1 MAAPSGT
8 VWGSAVGSGWVQSR
22 LGIYKD
28 ISTTATSATV
38 TIQIWFWSKSSVDD
52 KNNTL
57 YYTISSASS
66 SAKDSRGNVA
76 VLTTN
81 YDNGGSGWATSNQ
94 IKLKTYTY
102 TYTKGT
108 TAIKRYLYAKLDTV
122 EYAGGTPTVSTTF
135 TIPALT
141 KYTVSYSANGGTG
154 APSSQTKYYGKALTL
169 STTKPS
175 RTGHIFKGWSKS
187 SSDTVFNS
195 DTDYSAGSSYNAN
208 ASVTLYAIWQK
219 ETYTITYKA
228 NGGTGAP
235 GSQTK
240 TYGVTLTLSSTIPT
254 RADKV
259 TKDEEGVVTTIKYQF
274 LGWSTNPDAKSA
286 TWGAGKSYTANK
298 GATLYAIWKEKKNTE
313 DTEFIVSYDANGG
326 ENAPSDQVKKKGVT
340 LTLRTGEPEWFGY
353 DFENW
358 KSTQGSTTYTFNP
371 GDTTSY
377 DGDQVMVAQ
386 WTPWSHTVKFNA
398 NGGTGSVP
406 ASFTKTTGVEK
417 TIAVTIPTKAG
428 YSFMYWCANTDG
440 NGRRYNPGDEYD
452 HLQDGGT
459 VTLYA
464 IWSKNAVEITSAGKM
479 RGKEFI
485 EDSEILGFSCLG
497 EVYAKEFIEGS
508 VAQMGE
514 NNFKFV
520 EFIEN

>member
-8 VWGSAVGSGWVQSR
+8 VWGDPVGSGWIQSR

-102 TYTKGT
+102 TYTRGA
-108 TAIKRYLYAKLDTV
+108 TAIKRHLYAKLNTV
-122 EYAGGTPTVSTTF
+122 EYGGGTPTVYTTF

-141 KYTVSYSANGGTG
+141 TYTVKYNANGGTG
-154 APSSQTKYYGKALTL
+154 APTSQTKRYGESLKLRIGVPT
-169 STTKPS
+169 
-175 RTGHIFKGWSKS
+175 RTGYNFVNWKS
-187 SSDTVFNS
+187 TQGSTVYYFLPGE
-195 DTDYSAGSSYNAN
+195 TTTYNGN
-208 ASVTLYAIWQK
+208 QTMYAQWQK
-219 ETYTITYKA
+219 KTYTIKYNA
-228 NGGTGAP
+228 NGGTGVP
-235 GSQTK
+235 SSQTK
-240 TYGVTLTLSSTIPT
+240 TYGTNLTLSSTKPT
-254 RADKV
+254 RASKS
-259 TKDEEGVVTTIKYQF
+259 TTDEEGVVTTTSYKF

-286 TWGAGKSYTANK
+286 TWAAGGTYTSNS
-298 GATLYAIWKEKKNTE
+298 GATLYAVWKVSTSSV

-326 ENAPSDQVKKKGVT
+326 KNAPDDQVKKKGVT

-386 WTPWSHTVKFNA
+386 WTPWSHVVKFSA
-398 NGGTGSVP
+398 NGGTGKFP
-406 ASFTKTTGVEK
+406 TGFTKTTGVEK
-417 TIAVTIPTKAG
+417 IISEATPTKVG
-428 YSFMYWCANTDG
+428 YSFMYWCTNTDG

-452 HLQDGGT
+452 HIQDGGT
-459 VTLYA
+459 IILYA
-464 IWSKNAVEITSAGKM
+464 IWSKNAVEITNAGKM
-479 RGKEFI
+479 KGKEFI